1 LRDVHQVFSSD
12 YFDERISFLSRRIIA
27 ITLPSAMRMGASLG
41 SKYKEVNKWKLNMN
55 TSDWEC
61 IKMENRP
68 NPQNAAEVG
77 ICRPPPYAM
86 LGKSSPATVNAKQKS
101 R

>member
-41 SKYKEVNKWKLNMN
+41 SKYKEVNK
-55 TSDWEC
+55 
-61 IKMENRP
+61 
-68 NPQNAAEVG
+68 
-77 ICRPPPYAM
+77 
-86 LGKSSPATVNAKQKS
+86 
-101 R
+101 